1 MEKDFALKSAA
12 DIGIDVLQVIRE
24 EAELIFLNGLFESS
38 FSDRLIFKG
47 GTALR
52 LVYGAPRFSE
62 DLDFSVTAKINPAEF
77 KRVITD
83 ITKSDERFSLKDL
96 KSKYYTNLAQI
107 KIKEPWWDR
116 ALSIKIEIS
125 KRIVAKNDWD
135 YINTLAKSPTTNIS
149 VMAKVFSLERML
161 KDKLK
166 TIKERK
172 MPRDIFDIWFICQK
186 INKPF
191 DLKDFGYPRGK
202 LRQELRKFL
211 PRKFYPVVEDLEKL
225 NAQSR

>member
-1 MEKDFALKSAA
+1 MDKDFALKLAA
-12 DIGIDVLQVIRE
+12 DIGIDVLQIIRE
-24 EAELIFLNGLFESS
+24 EVELIFLNGLFESS

-62 DLDFSVTAKINPAEF
+62 DLDFSLTAKINPGEF
-77 KRVITD
+77 KKIITG

-96 KSKYYTNLAQI
+96 KNKYYTDLAQI
-107 KIKEPWWDR
+107 RVKEPWWDR
-116 ALSIKIEIS
+116 ALSMKIEIA
-125 KRIVAKNDWD
+125 KKIVKAPRD
-135 YINTLAKSPTTNIS
+135 YTNALAKSPTTNIS
-149 VMAKVFSLERML
+149 VMTKVFSLERML
-161 KDKLK
+161 KDKMK

-172 MPRDIFDIWFICQK
+172 MPRDIFDIWFISQK

-191 DLKDFGYPRGK
+191 TLKDFGYPKGK

-211 PRKFYPVVEDLEKL
+211 PKKFYPVVEDLEKL

>member
-1 MEKDFALKSAA
+1 MEKEFALKLAA

-38 FSDRLIFKG
+38 LSDRLIFKG

-62 DLDFSVTAKINPAEF
+62 DLDFSVTDKINPSEF
-77 KRVITD
+77 KRVTTD
-83 ITKSDERFSLKDL
+83 ITRSDERFSLKDL

-107 KIKEPWWDR
+107 KIKEPWWER
-116 ALSIKIEIS
+116 VLSMKIEIA
-125 KRIVAKNDWD
+125 KKIVKAPRD
-135 YINTLAKSPTTNIS
+135 YINALAKSPTTNIS

-166 TIKERK
+166 IIKERK

-191 DLKDFGYPRGK
+191 DLKDFGYPKGK

-211 PRKFYPVVEDLEKL
+211 PRKFYPVVEDLERL

>member
-1 MEKDFALKSAA
+1 MDRDFALKLAA

-24 EAELIFLNGLFESS
+24 EVELIFLGGLFESS
-38 FSDRLIFKG
+38 LSDRLIFKG

-52 LVYGAPRFSE
+52 LIYGAPRFSE
-62 DLDFSVTAKINPAEF
+62 DLDFSLTSKIEGEEF

-107 KIKEPWWDR
+107 RIKEPWWDR
-116 ALSIKIEIS
+116 ALSMKIEIA
-125 KRIVAKNDWD
+125 KKIVESPRDCLNA
-135 YINTLAKSPTTNIS
+135 LAKSPVTNIS
-149 VMAKVFSLERML
+149 VMVKVFSLERML
-161 KDKLK
+161 KDKLR

-172 MPRDIFDIWFICQK
+172 MPRDVFDIWFICQK

-191 DLKDFGYPRGK
+191 PLKDFGYPEGK

-211 PRKFYPVVEDLEKL
+211 PRKFYPVVEDLERL
-225 NAQSR
+225 NAQS

>member
-1 MEKDFALKSAA
+1 MDKDFALKCAA
-12 DIGIDVLQVIRE
+12 NIGIDVLQVIRE
-24 EAELIFLNGLFESS
+24 EAELIFLKGLFESS

-62 DLDFSVTAKINPAEF
+62 DLDFSVTAKINPGEF
-77 KRVITD
+77 QRVITD

-107 KIKEPWWDR
+107 GIKEPWWDR
-116 ALSIKIEIS
+116 ALSMKIEIA
-125 KRIVAKNDWD
+125 KKIVKSPRD
-135 YINTLAKSPTTNIS
+135 YLNALAKSPVTNIS

-186 INKPF
+186 IDKPF
-191 DLKDFGYPRGK
+191 DLKYFGYSKGK

-211 PRKFYPVVEDLEKL
+211 PRKFYPVVEDLERL

>member
-1 MEKDFALKSAA
+1 MDKDFALKCAA
-12 DIGIDVLQVIRE
+12 NIGIDVLQVIRE
-24 EAELIFLNGLFESS
+24 EAELIFLKGLFESS

-62 DLDFSVTAKINPAEF
+62 DLDFSVTAKIDPDEF
-77 KRVITD
+77 KRIIAD
-83 ITKSDERFSLKDL
+83 IIKSDERFSLKDL

-107 KIKEPWWDR
+107 GIKEPWWDR
-116 ALSIKIEIS
+116 ALSMKIEIS
-125 KRIVAKNDWD
+125 KRVVAKEERGYVNA
-135 YINTLAKSPTTNIS
+135 LAKSSTTNIS
-149 VMAKVFSLERML
+149 VMARVFTLERML

-166 TIKERK
+166 TIKKRK

-191 DLKDFGYPRGK
+191 NLKNFGYPRGK

-211 PRKFYPVVEDLEKL
+211 PRKFYPVAEDLEKL
-225 NAQSR
+225 NAQS